1 MHAIKR
7 GLGFEG
13 EWGGVSRRVWREQRE
28 GQNAAI
34 LLQSQI

>member
-13 EWGGVSRRVWREQRE
+13 EWGGYLE
-28 GQNAAI
+28 GFGGNKGKDRM
-34 LLQSQI
+34 L